1 MHELAITQ
9 AVVGAVL
16 ERVPG
21 ATVTCV
27 RLDIG
32 ALSGVVPDSVRF
44 CFDLVTEGTSLAGAR
59 LEITQCAGRCV
70 CRACGAEFEP
80 DDLIALCPCGSADV
94 AVISGQQLQIASV
107 EVA

>member
-9 AVVGAVL
+9 AVVDAVT
-16 ERVPG
+16 ERVPD
-21 ATVTCV
+21 ATITCV

-44 CFDLVTEGTSLAGAR
+44 CFELVTEGTNLAGAR
-59 LEITQCAGRCV
+59 LEITHCAGRYG